1 MHYNLHPQQ
10 HACIPLSSKK
20 FAKQG
25 GLAPRYAG
33 GLWWVD
39 PNHDPRDPAQLS
51 WIVGWLVLA
60 LKSRGLV
67 SPEGN
72 GWAKVYAEV

>member
-1 MHYNLHPQQ
+1 MHYNLHLWQ
-10 HACIPLSSKK
+10 HAGIPLSSKK

-25 GLAPRYAG
+25 GGWRLGMQVGCG
-33 GLWWVD
+33 G
-39 PNHDPRDPAQLS
+39 LS

-67 SPEGN
+67 YPEGN
-72 GWAKVYAEV
+72 DWTKVYMEV